1 MNAIRKMA
9 IFLGV
14 GLLSAAILVAPVEA
28 NKTKKWPKSVSQE
41 VTYGQAM
48 QKPGMFEKTERRGIQ
63 KLSRVEVVRVLP
75 ENRKGQFMADL
86 RGVLYTSLGTD
97 AFTVRYASELAMI
110 LANVVWE
117 EVAAKRGKIVWTPF
131 GRAYRWTVD
140 FHDYAMRKRPK
151 DLTRFS
157 MGSSQFQWHRL
168 EKTVDGKLVPAESIW
183 TIGPIFYTY
192 QEALDIY
199 PKITKQMGS

>member
-1 MNAIRKMA
+1 MA

-110 LANVVWE
+110 LANAQQRPDLVTQFE
-117 EVAAKRGKIVWTPF
+117 
-131 GRAYRWTVD
+131 RWRQQYETAINV
-140 FHDYAMRKRPK
+140 HPAGPK
-151 DLTRFS
+151 FLIPPTWF
-157 MGSSQFQWHRL
+157 
-168 EKTVDGKLVPAESIW
+168 
-183 TIGPIFYTY
+183 
-192 QEALDIY
+192 
-199 PKITKQMGS
+199 